1 MDAGRSRLRRAGV
14 LRSRLRSVP
23 PRLPRVATRDLA
35 AFIGRCGPEPLAPLP
50 HPGAMNRAPTP
61 YPGLDQLGQRRYPRP
76 MNPVNIYDAK
86 THLSE
91 LVQRAAAGE
100 EIVIARN
107 GKPAARLVAL
117 AGPAA
122 RRPGGWEG
130 QVWRAPDFD
139 EADAT
144 LATLMLGGESHE

>member
-1 MDAGRSRLRRAGV
+1 
-14 LRSRLRSVP
+14 
-23 PRLPRVATRDLA
+23 
-35 AFIGRCGPEPLAPLP
+35 
-50 HPGAMNRAPTP
+50 MNT
-61 YPGLDQLGQRRYPRP
+61 
-76 MNPVNIYDAK
+76 VNIYDAK

-117 AGPAA
+117 AATAA

-130 QVWRAPDFD
+130 QVWMAPDLD

-144 LATLMLGGESHE
+144 IAALMLDGDPSE

>member
-1 MDAGRSRLRRAGV
+1 
-14 LRSRLRSVP
+14 
-23 PRLPRVATRDLA
+23 
-35 AFIGRCGPEPLAPLP
+35 
-50 HPGAMNRAPTP
+50 
-61 YPGLDQLGQRRYPRP
+61 

-117 AGPAA
+117 AAQPA

-130 QVWRAPDFD
+130 RVWFAPDFD
-139 EADAT
+139 DADAT
-144 LATLMLGGESHE
+144 IAALMLGGDSPE

>member
-1 MDAGRSRLRRAGV
+1 MSA
-14 LRSRLRSVP
+14 
-23 PRLPRVATRDLA
+23 
-35 AFIGRCGPEPLAPLP
+35 
-50 HPGAMNRAPTP
+50 
-61 YPGLDQLGQRRYPRP
+61 
-76 MNPVNIYDAK
+76 VNIYDAK

-117 AGPAA
+117 AAPVA

-130 QVWRAPDFD
+130 AVWIAPDFD
-139 EADAT
+139 DADAR
-144 LATLMLGGESHE
+144 LAALLLGGEASE

>member
-1 MDAGRSRLRRAGV
+1 
-14 LRSRLRSVP
+14 
-23 PRLPRVATRDLA
+23 
-35 AFIGRCGPEPLAPLP
+35 
-50 HPGAMNRAPTP
+50 MNT
-61 YPGLDQLGQRRYPRP
+61 
-76 MNPVNIYDAK
+76 VNIYDAK

-117 AGPAA
+117 AAPAA

-130 QVWRAPDFD
+130 QVWMAPDLD

-144 LATLMLGGESHE
+144 IAALMLDGDRSE

>member
-1 MDAGRSRLRRAGV
+1 
-14 LRSRLRSVP
+14 
-23 PRLPRVATRDLA
+23 
-35 AFIGRCGPEPLAPLP
+35 
-50 HPGAMNRAPTP
+50 MNT
-61 YPGLDQLGQRRYPRP
+61 
-76 MNPVNIYDAK
+76 VNIYDAK

-117 AGPAA
+117 AAPAA

-130 QVWRAPDFD
+130 QVWIAPDFD
-139 EADAT
+139 EEDAT
-144 LATLMLGGESHE
+144 IAALMLDGDPSE

>member
-1 MDAGRSRLRRAGV
+1 MRSELG
-14 LRSRLRSVP
+14 S
-23 PRLPRVATRDLA
+23 
-35 AFIGRCGPEPLAPLP
+35 APGCHAL
-50 HPGAMNRAPTP
+50 
-61 YPGLDQLGQRRYPRP
+61 LDQLGQERYSLD

-107 GKPAARLVAL
+107 GKPAARLVVL
-117 AGPAA
+117 ASPPA

-130 QVWRAPDFD
+130 RVWVAPDFE
-139 EADAT
+139 EADAAIAA
-144 LATLMLGGESHE
+144 LVLGGDSPG

>member
-1 MDAGRSRLRRAGV
+1 
-14 LRSRLRSVP
+14 
-23 PRLPRVATRDLA
+23 
-35 AFIGRCGPEPLAPLP
+35 
-50 HPGAMNRAPTP
+50 
-61 YPGLDQLGQRRYPRP
+61 
-76 MNPVNIYDAK
+76 MNPVNLHDAK

-117 AGPAA
+117 AAPP

-130 QVWRAPDFD
+130 QVWMAPDFD

-144 LATLMLGGESHE
+144 IAALMLDGDTSE

>member
-1 MDAGRSRLRRAGV
+1 MRSESYSA
-14 LRSRLRSVP
+14 
-23 PRLPRVATRDLA
+23 PRDRVV
-35 AFIGRCGPEPLAPLP
+35 
-50 HPGAMNRAPTP
+50 
-61 YPGLDQLGQRRYPRP
+61 LDQLGQEHYPLN
-76 MNPVNIYDAK
+76 MKPVNIYDAK

-117 AGPAA
+117 AASPV

-130 QVWRAPDFD
+130 RVWVAPDFD
-139 EADAT
+139 EADA
-144 LATLMLGGESHE
+144 AIAALMHGGDSPE

>member
-1 MDAGRSRLRRAGV
+1 
-14 LRSRLRSVP
+14 
-23 PRLPRVATRDLA
+23 
-35 AFIGRCGPEPLAPLP
+35 
-50 HPGAMNRAPTP
+50 
-61 YPGLDQLGQRRYPRP
+61 

-117 AGPAA
+117 AAPPV

-130 QVWRAPDFD
+130 RVWVAPDID
-139 EADAT
+139 ETDA
-144 LATLMLGGESHE
+144 AVASLMLGGESSG

>member
-1 MDAGRSRLRRAGV
+1 
-14 LRSRLRSVP
+14 
-23 PRLPRVATRDLA
+23 
-35 AFIGRCGPEPLAPLP
+35 
-50 HPGAMNRAPTP
+50 
-61 YPGLDQLGQRRYPRP
+61 

-100 EIVIARN
+100 EVVIARH
-107 GKPAARLVAL
+107 GRPAARLVAL
-117 AGPAA
+117 AGPPV

-130 QVWRAPDFD
+130 QIWVAPDFD

-144 LATLMLGGESHE
+144 IAALMHGGDSRE

>member
-1 MDAGRSRLRRAGV
+1 
-14 LRSRLRSVP
+14 
-23 PRLPRVATRDLA
+23 
-35 AFIGRCGPEPLAPLP
+35 
-50 HPGAMNRAPTP
+50 
-61 YPGLDQLGQRRYPRP
+61 

-117 AGPAA
+117 ASLPA

-130 QVWRAPDFD
+130 QVWVAPDFD
-139 EADAT
+139 QADAT
-144 LATLMLGGESHE
+144 IAALLLGSDSPE